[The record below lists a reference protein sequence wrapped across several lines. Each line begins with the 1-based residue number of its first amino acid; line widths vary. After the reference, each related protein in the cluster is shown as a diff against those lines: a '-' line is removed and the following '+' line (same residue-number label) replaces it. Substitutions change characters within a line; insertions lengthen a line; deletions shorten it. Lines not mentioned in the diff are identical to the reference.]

1 MIRRNP
7 LGINRPSMHLDDR
20 AQELTEDIP
29 HFFDLVMNDITGAGQ
44 DFHNELIPSHWHRE
58 MEAFLMMAGRA
69 QMVVDGE
76 TYEVE
81 PGQAYFIN
89 SEALHAF
96 TFLQGPVEY
105 RSFLFDPGIVGG
117 APGSVFDSVYVRPL
131 QERGARVLAF
141 NRQEEGDWLFF
152 EAFSRIFQLCRD
164 QPPGYE
170 FAVRDALSQM
180 VLLAKHKGQIDP
192 PGQAT
197 AEQEKRVKAALQW
210 MESRLREPITLKDIS
225 GHVNLCPRACQKAF
239 QKYLHCSPMEYLQ
252 RRRVFAAAQRLS
264 LTDDPITGIALDC
277 GFSSPSYFSKQFKAH
292 TGSTPK
298 EYRAAVQAATRAL
311 QQQRG
316 G

>member
-180 VLLAKHKGQIDP
+180 VLLAKHKGQIAP
-192 PGQAT
+192 PRASHRRTGKTGEGGPAMDGKPPAGAHHAKGYFGPCEPVPQGLPKSLSEVPALL
-197 AEQEKRVKAALQW
+197 AYGIPAKAA
-210 MESRLREPITLKDIS
+210 
-225 GHVNLCPRACQKAF
+225 GVCGG
-239 QKYLHCSPMEYLQ
+239 
-252 RRRVFAAAQRLS
+252 AAAVADRRPHYRHCAGLRLFQPQ
-264 LTDDPITGIALDC
+264 LL
-277 GFSSPSYFSKQFKAH
+277 F
-292 TGSTPK
+292 
-298 EYRAAVQAATRAL
+298 EAV
-311 QQQRG
+311 
-316 G
+316 